1 MMKCPNCN
9 SDHIHKNG
17 HRGEKQNYIC
27 TNCGR
32 QFIDSYE
39 PKGYSDDIKRR
50 CLKMYV
56 NGMGFRAI
64 ERVTG
69 VSRTTTMNWV
79 KQVGQQLPDAY
90 NPETIPEVGE
100 LDEFW
105 WGDKTG

>member
-27 TNCGR
+27 ANCGR
-32 QFIDSYE
+32 QFIDRYE
-39 PKGYSDDIKRR
+39 PKGYSHDIKRR
-50 CLKMYV
+50 CLTMHV

-69 VSRTTTMNWV
+69 VSRTTIMNWV
-79 KQVGQQLPDAY
+79 KQVEQQLPDAY

-100 LDEFW
+100 L
-105 WGDKTG
+105 